1 MGKFVKGDVVIL
13 PFPFSDLNA
22 SKKRP
27 ALVIASIQ
35 PHDDLILCMITSR
48 NTKDASAVPLTRS
61 DFTSGGL
68 PSESNIRPNR
78 LFTADSTIVLRT
90 AGRLSPG
97 KVEAVVSE
105 IEKIVSA

>member
-13 PFPFSDLNA
+13 PFPFSGLSA

-48 NTKDASAVPLTRS
+48 NTKDASALPLTRA

-68 PSESNIRPNR
+68 SSESNVRPN
-78 LFTADSTIVLRT
+78 LMFTADSTIVVRR

-97 KVEAVVSE
+97 KVETVVTE
-105 IEKIVSA
+105 IVKIVSA